1 MKGIIL
7 FLSFLVLGFSSFVQ
21 AQSYEGHWLGQLE
34 ISGVALPLV
43 FHITKE
49 KDSHKGTMDS
59 PQQNAYGLPAKEVK
73 IDENGITFDL
83 SAMGIMYQGKS
94 INDTLKGKF
103 SQGGKTYDL
112 DLTRMKT
119 DTYEK
124 PKRPQEEL
132 GKIKYS
138 VEDVTF
144 YNATAKIKLAGTLTK
159 PKGKGPFPA
168 VILVSG
174 SGPQDRNE
182 EMLGHKPFLVIANYL
197 TNNGI
202 AVLRFD
208 DRGVGKSAG
217 DFSKATTEDF
227 ATDVEA
233 GISFLKQQKGIDIQK
248 IGIIGHSEGGMVA
261 PMVAAKDT
269 SLDFIVLLAGPGIFI
284 RDLMLQQME
293 DITKSQ
299 GESDSAV
306 ASQIENNRQAFDI
319 LLNTPDNFDAK
330 NKLIKLYQSQ
340 DTTMSESEIRQAIN
354 QMVTPWFRYFISYNP
369 QIALEQTKCR
379 VLAINGDKDLQ
390 VASKANLK
398 GIETS
403 LKSGGNKDFK
413 IVEMTNMN
421 HLFQTTSSGKISEYG
436 QLEETFSP
444 KVLELMKDW
453 ILKQ

>member
-7 FLSFLVLGFSSFVQ
+7 FFSFLVLGFNSFIQ

-49 KDSHKGTMDS
+49 KDSYKGTMDS
-59 PQQNAYGLPAKEVK
+59 PQQNAFDFPAKEVK
-73 IDENGITFDL
+73 VDENGITFDL

-233 GISFLKQQKGIDIQK
+233 GIAFLKQQKGIDIQK

-284 RDLMLQQME
+284 KDLMLQQME

-319 LLNTPDNFDAK
+319 LLNIPDNFDAK
-330 NKLIKLYQSQ
+330 NKLIKLYKSQ

-354 QMVTPWFRYFISYNP
+354 QMVTPWFRYFITYNP
-369 QIALEQTKCR
+369 QIVLEQTKCR

>member
-7 FLSFLVLGFSSFVQ
+7 FFSFLVLGFNSFIQ

-49 KDSHKGTMDS
+49 KDSYKGTMDS
-59 PQQNAYGLPAKEVK
+59 PQQNAFDFPAKEVK
-73 IDENGITFDL
+73 VDENGITFDL

>member
-7 FLSFLVLGFSSFVQ
+7 FFSFLVLGFNSFIQ

-49 KDSHKGTMDS
+49 KDSYKGTMDS
-59 PQQNAYGLPAKEVK
+59 PQQNAFGFPAKEVK
-73 IDENGITFDL
+73 VDENGITFDL

-390 VASKANLK
+390 VASKVNLK

>member
-34 ISGVALPLV
+34 ISGVTLPLV

-49 KDSHKGTMDS
+49 KDSYKGTMDS
-59 PQQNAYGLPAKEVK
+59 PQQNAFGFPAKEVK
-73 IDENGITFDL
+73 VDENGITFDL

-94 INDTLKGKF
+94 VNDTLKGKF

-138 VEDVTF
+138 EEEVTF
-144 YNATAKIKLAGTLTK
+144 YNASAKIKLAGTLTK

-233 GISFLKQQKGIDIQK
+233 GIAFLKQQKGIDIQK

-340 DTTMSESEIRQAIN
+340 DSTMSESEIRQAIN

-390 VASKANLK
+390 VTSKSNLM
-398 GIETS
+398 GIENA
-403 LKSGGNKDFK
+403 LKAGENKDFK
-413 IVEMTNMN
+413 IIVMNDMN
-421 HLFQTTSSGKISEYG
+421 HLFQTTKTGKISEYG

-444 KVLELMKDW
+444 KVLEIIKYW
-453 ILKQ
+453 ILK

>member
-34 ISGVALPLV
+34 ISGVTLPLV

-49 KDSHKGTMDS
+49 KDSYKGTMDS
-59 PQQNAYGLPAKEVK
+59 PQQNAFGFPAKEVK
-73 IDENGITFDL
+73 VDENGITFDL

-94 INDTLKGKF
+94 VNDTLKGKF

-138 VEDVTF
+138 EEEVTF
-144 YNATAKIKLAGTLTK
+144 YNASAKIKLAGTLTK

-299 GESDSAV
+299 GESDSIV
-306 ASQIENNRQAFDI
+306 TSQIENNRQAFDI

-354 QMVTPWFRYFISYNP
+354 PMFTPWFRYFISYNP

-390 VASKANLK
+390 VASKVNLE

-413 IVEMTNMN
+413 IVEMTNIN

-444 KVLELMKDW
+444 KVLEIMKDW
-453 ILKQ
+453 ILK